1 MDFGYARVSVREPE
15 SRNLNLQIE
24 QLVRVGISLDSIYS
38 EEASG
43 ANRDRA
49 ELLKLLAVMETG
61 DVLVVTHLD
70 RLSRNLT
77 HGLGVIESLHE
88 RGVNFRS
95 LNEEMDTTTPNGK
108 LQLAMVLAFSQWY
121 RDSIRE
127 RSIAGQLRAR
137 GQGRHPGRP
146 MALSAEQVV
155 VCQTLGAEG
164 LSFKAI
170 ARIVGVSAPTV
181 KAALES

>member
-95 LNEEMDTTTPNGK
+95 LNEEMDTTDSQRQAATGNGTRVFP
-108 LQLAMVLAFSQWY
+108 MVQGQHQGAL
-121 RDSIRE
+121 DC
-127 RSIAGQLRAR
+127 RSTE
-137 GQGRHPGRP
+137 GQGPGAASRE
-146 MALSAEQVV
+146 ANGGCRRSRWLYARRSVQRG
-155 VCQTLGAEG
+155 CRSKRLRG
-164 LSFKAI
+164 L
-170 ARIVGVSAPTV
+170 
-181 KAALES
+181 LE